1 MAEIKGGK
9 VKLPETHEELMEM
22 MLGGKL
28 TNDELLELAKAHTH
42 RDPECQVCSIE
53 EDVDDWPLFELIFN
67 NYRES
72 ISTEVL
78 EYLADN
84 LSIQWDDGGGFYESL
99 QVKFALHPM
108 SSKSMFEALPWRFE
122 YRELYN
128 EKYDGEPPRRPQHE
142 SEFRQLTEHPLA
154 TDKIVHEFLH
164 EVHNASEEIGCSAS
178 VDACEACQSLRDSY
192 WDK

>member
-1 MAEIKGGK
+1 
-9 VKLPETHEELMEM
+9 VKLPETHDELMEM

-42 RDPECQVCSIE
+42 RDLECEVCSIE

-67 NYRES
+67 NYKES

-84 LSIQWDDGGGFYESL
+84 LVIQCDRAPTGGGTYESL
-99 QVKFALHPM
+99 FMEFAFHPI
-108 SSKSMFEALPWRFE
+108 SSKSMLEQLLWWFEE
-122 YRELYN
+122 REFYD
-128 EKYDGEPPRRPQHE
+128 EAYDGEPPRRPKYE

-154 TDKIVHEFLH
+154 TDKIVHEFLY
-164 EVHNASEEIGCSAS
+164 EVHNASEQCDGS
-178 VDACEACQSLRDSY
+178 VDACEACQSLLEEH
-192 WDK
+192 WEK